1 MERRIVNI
9 RYFPGLCVGT
19 PDPGTKAWLPGV
31 WWGGALYWPPRR
43 WQEAC
48 WEGATSQREMEW
60 VADKLSPEP
69 GNLKPRT

>member
-1 MERRIVNI
+1 M
-9 RYFPGLCVGT
+9 
-19 PDPGTKAWLPGV
+19 
-31 WWGGALYWPPRR
+31 GGALYWPPRR

-69 GNLKPRT
+69 GYLKSQEHELCQHWV